1 MEFVLCLIPYA
12 YDSKCPGDASCY
24 CAFQCAAWVRIPIP
38 TYFRS
43 QEVYITGLIP
53 SGVSWLGNTLHDVVI
68 VMPPHCVIL
77 VWVTVWCFLI
87 FVIHILVLLDAL
99 MEMSLFD

>member
-1 MEFVLCLIPYA
+1 MYVNVLIENA
-12 YDSKCPGDASCY
+12 YEVRVMFDSIRIDSKCPGDASCY

-53 SGVSWLGNTLHDVVI
+53 SGVSWLGNTH
-68 VMPPHCVIL
+68 
-77 VWVTVWCFLI
+77 
-87 FVIHILVLLDAL
+87 A
-99 MEMSLFD
+99 